1 MQYITEE
8 DKKRI
13 EEKLAEC
20 IGKQKILSDRIGRA
34 RELGDLKENAEYHA
48 AKEDQGLN
56 ELRIKEYQHKLAIS
70 VVADTDNI
78 PEDIVFIGAIV
89 KLRDVESEEEEM
101 YRLVGE
107 ATNNFDLDYIEV
119 TPSSPMGEAL
129 LKARVGEVIGVDL
142 RRGKRKF
149 KIVEIVS

>member
-1 MQYITEE
+1 MQYITED

-13 EEKLAEC
+13 EEKLAQC
-20 IGKQKILSDRIGRA
+20 IGNQKILSDRIGRA

-56 ELRIKEYQHKLAIS
+56 ELRIKEYKYKLANS

-89 KLRDVESEEEEM
+89 KLRDVDTEEEEL

-129 LKARVGEVIGVDL
+129 LKTRVGDVIGVDL

-149 KIVEIVS
+149 EIVEIVS

>member
-1 MQYITEE
+1 MQYITED

-13 EEKLAEC
+13 EDKLAEC
-20 IGKQKILSDRIGRA
+20 IGNQKILSDRIGRA
-34 RELGDLKENAEYHA
+34 REMGDLKENAEYHA

-56 ELRIKEYQHKLAIS
+56 ELRIKEYKHKLAIS
-70 VVADTDNI
+70 VVADTENI

-107 ATNNFDLDYIEV
+107 STNNFDLDYIEV

-129 LKARVGEVIGVDL
+129 LKTRVGEVIAVDL
-142 RRGKRKF
+142 RKGKRKF
-149 KIVEIVS
+149 EIVEIVS

>member
-34 RELGDLKENAEYHA
+34 REMGDLKENAEYHA

-56 ELRIKEYQHKLAIS
+56 ELRIKEYKNKLAIS
-70 VVADTDNI
+70 IVADTDNI

-89 KLRDVESEEEEM
+89 KLRDIESKEEEI

-107 ATNNFDLDYIEV
+107 PTNNFDLDYIEV
-119 TPSSPMGEAL
+119 SPSSPMGEAL

-149 KIVEIVS
+149 EIVEIVS

>member
-1 MQYITEE
+1 MQYITED

-34 RELGDLKENAEYHA
+34 REMGDLKENAEYHA

-56 ELRIKEYQHKLAIS
+56 ELRIKEYKHKLANS
-70 VVADTDNI
+70 VVADTENI

-89 KLRDVESEEEEM
+89 KLRDVDSEEEEL

-129 LKARVGEVIGVDL
+129 LKTRVGDVIGVDL

-149 KIVEIVS
+149 EIIEIVS

>member
-34 RELGDLKENAEYHA
+34 REMGDLKENAEYHA

-56 ELRIKEYQHKLAIS
+56 ELRIKEYKHKLAIS

-89 KLRDVESEEEEM
+89 KLRDIESKEEEI

-107 ATNNFDLDYIEV
+107 PTNNFDLDYIEV
-119 TPSSPMGEAL
+119 SPSSPMGEAL

-149 KIVEIVS
+149 EIVEILS

>member
-20 IGKQKILSDRIGRA
+20 IGMQKILSDRIGRA
-34 RELGDLKENAEYHA
+34 REMGDLKENAEYHA

-56 ELRIKEYQHKLAIS
+56 ELRIKEYKNKLAIS
-70 VVADTDNI
+70 VVADTENI
-78 PEDIVFIGAIV
+78 PEDIVFIGAIG
-89 KLRDVESEEEEM
+89 KLRDIESKEEEI

-107 ATNNFDLDYIEV
+107 PTNNFDLDYIEV
-119 TPSSPMGEAL
+119 SPSSPMGEAL

-149 KIVEIVS
+149 EIVEIVS

>member
-34 RELGDLKENAEYHA
+34 REMGDLKENAEYHA

-56 ELRIKEYQHKLAIS
+56 ELRIKEYKNKLAIS
-70 VVADTDNI
+70 IVADTENI

-89 KLRDVESEEEEM
+89 KLRDIESKEEEI

-107 ATNNFDLDYIEV
+107 PTNNFDLDYIEV
-119 TPSSPMGEAL
+119 SPSSPMGEAL

-149 KIVEIVS
+149 EIVEIVS

>member
-34 RELGDLKENAEYHA
+34 REMGDLKENAEYHA

-56 ELRIKEYQHKLAIS
+56 ELRIKEYKNKLAIS
-70 VVADTDNI
+70 IVADTDNI

-89 KLRDVESEEEEM
+89 KLRDVESEEEEI

-107 ATNNFDLDYIEV
+107 PTNNFDLDYIEV
-119 TPSSPMGEAL
+119 SPSSPMGEAL

-149 KIVEIVS
+149 EIVEIVS

>member
-1 MQYITEE
+1 MQYITED

-34 RELGDLKENAEYHA
+34 REMGDLKENAEYHA

-56 ELRIKEYQHKLAIS
+56 ELRIKEYKNKLAIS
-70 VVADTDNI
+70 VVADTENI

-89 KLRDVESEEEEM
+89 KLRDIESKEEEI

-107 ATNNFDLDYIEV
+107 PTNNFDLDYIEV
-119 TPSSPMGEAL
+119 SPSSPMGEAL

-149 KIVEIVS
+149 EIVEIVS

>member
-1 MQYITEE
+1 MQYITED

-20 IGKQKILSDRIGRA
+20 IGNQKILSDRIGRA
-34 RELGDLKENAEYHA
+34 REMGDLKENAEYHA

-56 ELRIKEYQHKLAIS
+56 ELRIKEYKHKLANS
-70 VVADTDNI
+70 VVADTENI

-89 KLRDVESEEEEM
+89 KLRDVDSEEEEL

-119 TPSSPMGEAL
+119 MPSSPMGEAL
-129 LKARVGEVIGVDL
+129 LKTRVGDVIGVDL

-149 KIVEIVS
+149 KIIEIVS

>member
-34 RELGDLKENAEYHA
+34 REMGDLKENAEYHA

-56 ELRIKEYQHKLAIS
+56 ELRIKEYKNKLAIS
-70 VVADTDNI
+70 VVADTENI

-89 KLRDVESEEEEM
+89 KLRDIESKEEEM

-107 ATNNFDLDYIEV
+107 PTNNFDLDYIEV
-119 TPSSPMGEAL
+119 SPSSPMGEAL

-149 KIVEIVS
+149 EIVEIVS

>member
-34 RELGDLKENAEYHA
+34 REMGDLKENAEYHA

-56 ELRIKEYQHKLAIS
+56 ELRIKEYKNKLAIS
-70 VVADTDNI
+70 IVADTDNI

-89 KLRDVESEEEEM
+89 KLRDIESKEEEI

-107 ATNNFDLDYIEV
+107 PTNNFDLDYIEV
-119 TPSSPMGEAL
+119 SPSSPMGEAL

>member
-34 RELGDLKENAEYHA
+34 REMGDLKENAEYHA

-56 ELRIKEYQHKLAIS
+56 ELRIKEYKNKLAIS
-70 VVADTDNI
+70 VVADTENI

-89 KLRDVESEEEEM
+89 KLRDIESKEEEI

-107 ATNNFDLDYIEV
+107 PTNNFDLDYIEV
-119 TPSSPMGEAL
+119 SPSSPMGEAL

-149 KIVEIVS
+149 EIVEIVS

>member
-1 MQYITEE
+1 MQYITED

-34 RELGDLKENAEYHA
+34 REMGDLKENAEYHA

-56 ELRIKEYQHKLAIS
+56 ELRIKEYKNKLAIS
-70 VVADTDNI
+70 VVADTENI

-89 KLRDVESEEEEM
+89 KLRDIESKEEEM

-107 ATNNFDLDYIEV
+107 PTNNFDLDYIEV
-119 TPSSPMGEAL
+119 SPSSPMGEAL

-149 KIVEIVS
+149 EIVEIVS

>member
-34 RELGDLKENAEYHA
+34 REMGDLKENAEYHA

-56 ELRIKEYQHKLAIS
+56 ELRIKEYKNKLAIS
-70 VVADTDNI
+70 IVADTENI

-89 KLRDVESEEEEM
+89 KLRDIESKEEEI

-107 ATNNFDLDYIEV
+107 PTNNFDLDYIAV
-119 TPSSPMGEAL
+119 SPSSPMGEAL

-149 KIVEIVS
+149 EIVEIVS

>member
-1 MQYITEE
+1 MHYITED

-13 EEKLAEC
+13 EAKLAEC
-20 IGKQKILSDRIGRA
+20 IGNQKILSDRIGRA
-34 RELGDLKENAEYHA
+34 REMGDLKENAEYHA

-56 ELRIKEYQHKLAIS
+56 ELRIKEYKYKLANS
-70 VVADTDNI
+70 VVADTENI

-89 KLRDVESEEEEM
+89 KLRDIESKEEEI

-107 ATNNFDLDYIEV
+107 PTNNYDLDYIEV
-119 TPSSPMGEAL
+119 SPSSPMGEAL
-129 LKARVGEVIGVDL
+129 LKTRVGEVIGVDL
-142 RRGKRKF
+142 RRGKRRF

>member
-34 RELGDLKENAEYHA
+34 REMGDLKENAEYHA

-56 ELRIKEYQHKLAIS
+56 ELRIKEYKNKLAIS
-70 VVADTDNI
+70 VVADTENI

-89 KLRDVESEEEEM
+89 KLRDIESKEEEI

-107 ATNNFDLDYIEV
+107 PTNNFDLDYIEV
-119 TPSSPMGEAL
+119 SPSSPMGEAL

-149 KIVEIVS
+149 EIVEILS

>member
-20 IGKQKILSDRIGRA
+20 IGMQKILSDRIGRA
-34 RELGDLKENAEYHA
+34 REMGDLKENAEYHA

-56 ELRIKEYQHKLAIS
+56 ELRIKEYKNKLAIS
-70 VVADTDNI
+70 IVADTENI

-89 KLRDVESEEEEM
+89 KLRDIESKEEEI

-107 ATNNFDLDYIEV
+107 PTNNFDLDYIEV
-119 TPSSPMGEAL
+119 SPSSPMGEAL

-149 KIVEIVS
+149 EIVEIVS

>member
-1 MQYITEE
+1 MQYITED

-20 IGKQKILSDRIGRA
+20 IGNQKILSDRIGRA
-34 RELGDLKENAEYHA
+34 REMGDLKENAEYHA

-56 ELRIKEYQHKLAIS
+56 ELRIKEYKYKLANS
-70 VVADTDNI
+70 VVADTENI

-89 KLRDVESEEEEM
+89 KLRDIESEEEEL

-107 ATNNFDLDYIEV
+107 STNNFDLDYIEV

-129 LKARVGEVIGVDL
+129 LKTRVGEVIGVDL

-149 KIVEIVS
+149 KIIEIVS

>member
-1 MQYITEE
+1 MQYITED

-20 IGKQKILSDRIGRA
+20 IGNQKILSDRIGRA
-34 RELGDLKENAEYHA
+34 REMGDLKENAEYHA

-56 ELRIKEYQHKLAIS
+56 ELRIKEYKYKLANS

-89 KLRDVESEEEEM
+89 KLRDIESEEEEL

-129 LKARVGEVIGVDL
+129 LKTRVGDVIGVDL

-149 KIVEIVS
+149 EIIEIVS

>member
-20 IGKQKILSDRIGRA
+20 IGMQKILSDRIGRA
-34 RELGDLKENAEYHA
+34 REMGDLKENAEYHA

-56 ELRIKEYQHKLAIS
+56 ELRIKEYKNKLAIS
-70 VVADTDNI
+70 VVADTENI

-89 KLRDVESEEEEM
+89 KLRDIESKEEEI

-107 ATNNFDLDYIEV
+107 PTNNFDLDYIEV
-119 TPSSPMGEAL
+119 SPSSPMGEAL

-149 KIVEIVS
+149 EIVEIVS

>member
-1 MQYITEE
+1 MQYITED

-20 IGKQKILSDRIGRA
+20 IGNQKILSDRIGRA
-34 RELGDLKENAEYHA
+34 REMGDLKENAEYHA

-56 ELRIKEYQHKLAIS
+56 ELRIKEYKYKLANS
-70 VVADTDNI
+70 VVADTENI

-89 KLRDVESEEEEM
+89 KLRDIESEEEEL

-119 TPSSPMGEAL
+119 TPSSPIGEAL
-129 LKARVGEVIGVDL
+129 LKTRVGDVIGVDL

-149 KIVEIVS
+149 EIIEIVS

>member
-34 RELGDLKENAEYHA
+34 REMGDLKENAEYHA

-56 ELRIKEYQHKLAIS
+56 ELRIKEYKNKLAIS
-70 VVADTDNI
+70 VVADTENI

-89 KLRDVESEEEEM
+89 KLRDIESEEEEM

-107 ATNNFDLDYIEV
+107 PTNNFDLDYIEV
-119 TPSSPMGEAL
+119 SPSSPMGEAL

-149 KIVEIVS
+149 EIVEIVS

>member
-20 IGKQKILSDRIGRA
+20 IGMQKILSDRIGRA
-34 RELGDLKENAEYHA
+34 REMGDLKENAEYHA

-56 ELRIKEYQHKLAIS
+56 ELRIKEYKNKLAIS
-70 VVADTDNI
+70 VVADTENI

-89 KLRDVESEEEEM
+89 KLRDIESKEEEI

-107 ATNNFDLDYIEV
+107 PTNNFDLDYIEV
-119 TPSSPMGEAL
+119 SPSSPMGEAL

-149 KIVEIVS
+149 EIVEILS